1 MRGSGLW
8 SPNARSDEVFDL
20 PEVTVYPAL
29 HRLEKAGFL
38 AGDTLV
44 AIGNQEV
51 TDLRTYSQILR
62 TLEPGQTVDAKVLR
76 EGEEIVLPVTV
87 EKR

>member
-1 MRGSGLW
+1 
-8 SPNARSDEVFDL
+8 
-20 PEVTVYPAL
+20 
-29 HRLEKAGFL
+29 
-38 AGDTLV
+38 V
-44 AIGNQEV
+44 AIGDQEV

-87 EKR
+87 EQR